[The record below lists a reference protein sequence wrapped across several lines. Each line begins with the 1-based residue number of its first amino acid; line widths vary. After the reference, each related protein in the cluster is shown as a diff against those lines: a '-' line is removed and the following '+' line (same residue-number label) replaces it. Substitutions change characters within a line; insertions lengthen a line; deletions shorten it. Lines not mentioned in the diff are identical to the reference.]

1 MLANNSQS
9 GEIAY
14 GVVAGIV
21 WCVWVAAA
29 VYGEIKRLR
38 KKKEGKGER
47 VPGQGP
53 PRYSAEYPAQQ
64 GREMRT
70 NAARRSRSLNREG
83 ARPSQTPLMTES
95 RRASQERR
103 AGSPVREF
111 YNDGNQRERSWV

>member
-1 MLANNSQS
+1 
-9 GEIAY
+9 
-14 GVVAGIV
+14 
-21 WCVWVAAA
+21 
-29 VYGEIKRLR
+29 
-38 KKKEGKGER
+38 
-47 VPGQGP
+47 VPGQGREP

-70 NAARRSRSLNREG
+70 NANTTRRSRSLNREG

-111 YNDGNQRERSWV
+111 YNDGNRERNWV